1 MVNLTNNN
9 LLVQADKQCVYLSHS
24 FSFVI
29 RRGLFFFI
37 LEWQRTRRNLRFC
50 SQDISAWKGI
60 ITGECNQLHA
70 SHTKFDYIFL
80 QELRSNLTEVP
91 QVNLTNAC
99 SPETVPRTY
108 SHRKQSPKH
117 QFYQPQQHLIK
128 PVSLVEGCDFSRRV
142 ELTESLLNHHKKKK
156 RNISLRQLLPLTPRP
171 KSPNLLLSFFPHC
184 PPWCSFQTSSSSL
197 ALWHLITVA
206 ALSQDVANY
215 FSSSN

>member
-1 MVNLTNNN
+1 MPLTQN
-9 LLVQADKQCVYLSHS
+9 S
-24 FSFVI
+24 I
-29 RRGLFFFI
+29 TFFCKNFEAI
-37 LEWQRTRRNLRFC
+37 WLKCLKSIWPT
-50 SQDISAWKGI
+50 
-60 ITGECNQLHA
+60 H
-70 SHTKFDYIFL
+70 
-80 QELRSNLTEVP
+80 V
-91 QVNLTNAC
+91 

-128 PVSLVEGCDFSRRV
+128 PVSLIEGCDFSRRV

-184 PPWCSFQTSSSSL
+184 PPWRSFQTSSSSL